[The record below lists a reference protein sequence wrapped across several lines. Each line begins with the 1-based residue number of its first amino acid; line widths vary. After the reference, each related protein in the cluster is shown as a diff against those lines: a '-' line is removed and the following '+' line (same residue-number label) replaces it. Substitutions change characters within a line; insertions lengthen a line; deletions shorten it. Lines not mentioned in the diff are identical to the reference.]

1 MARAG
6 APPVYQRRLSKV
18 AKNRRAAG
26 LATAPPEAAWDRRV
40 AGPATAP
47 PENDQSKRAAG
58 LSKVTRTGARPVRP
72 RRPRGC
78 PARGRSSHGT
88 SRGRAEASWPRA
100 AHLAT
105 TSAEA
110 PGQARGQAL
119 PLRTP
124 RPTPGSPAMAP
135 AAVSSPRA
143 VKARECP
150 GGASRSRVAAVELAS
165 VLSALSGDGARREW
179 PGQASA
185 RPQVRGRAFY
195 SRGAFQTQ

>member
-18 AKNRRAAG
+18 SKNRRAQSVQPRRRPRLARAG
-26 LATAPPEAAWDRRV
+26 TPSVHQRR
-40 AGPATAP
+40 
-47 PENDQSKRAAG
+47 
-58 LSKVTRTGARPVRP
+58 LSKVAKAGARPVRHGAS
-72 RRPRGC
+72 RGC
-78 PARGRSSHGT
+78 PGQARGRSSHGT